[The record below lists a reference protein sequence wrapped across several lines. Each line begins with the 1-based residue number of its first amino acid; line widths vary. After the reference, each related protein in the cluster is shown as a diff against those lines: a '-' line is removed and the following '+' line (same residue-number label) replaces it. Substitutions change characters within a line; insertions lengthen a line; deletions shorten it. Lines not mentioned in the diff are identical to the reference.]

1 MKRLMLVAALA
12 ASSSACVANQGDAPI
27 RFLQAAPLKT
37 ESGGCS
43 VTTGG
48 SQVPQGLLDISG
60 RGTYLVGLV
69 VETNTAQR
77 DLSVGGKVL
86 SGPGLN
92 DITLN
97 EVVLSYETSVRVQ
110 GLPEE
115 ESIPIYGVFRP
126 GTASG
131 SYAILPAFGSK
142 ALSALSAAVGEGQ
155 QLTVVSTIKAKGRLS
170 SGLGVETNEIQFPV
184 NIINSGY
191 VPGASPACPSG
202 LEYKPA
208 QAIGACNQLG
218 QDVGPICRPP
228 STTTTP

>member
-12 ASSSACVANQGDAPI
+12 ASSSACVANQGDSSI

-48 SQVPQGLLDISG
+48 SQIPQGLLDISG
-60 RGTYLVGLV
+60 GGTYLVGLV
-69 VETNTAQR
+69 VETNIAQR
-77 DLSVGGKVL
+77 DLSVGGKIL

-97 EVVLSYETSVRVQ
+97 EVVLTYETSVRVA

-126 GTASG
+126 GTAAG
-131 SYAILPAFGSK
+131 SYAILPALGSK
-142 ALSALSAAVGEGQ
+142 ALTALSGFVTEAQPV
-155 QLTVVSTIKAKGRLS
+155 TVVSTIKAKGRLS

-184 NIINSGY
+184 NVITSGY
-191 VPGASPACPSG
+191 TGGSSPCPAG